1 MELNMKKLIATVFIA
16 MSLVLS
22 GCASIQGL
30 GQKKEQVSVIGKVV
44 AVRNFTENKEQPN
57 GAGALIGAI
66 GGGVLGH
73 QVGQGDGK
81 TWATVLGTIG
91 GGVAG
96 SQINKKTI
104 QVPMQEVIVS
114 MPNSQ
119 NIGINVEIKN
129 GQYFQVGQVVK
140 ITTDGKKSEIK
151 AI

>member
-1 MELNMKKLIATVFIA
+1 MKKLIATIFVS
-16 MSLVLS
+16 MSLALS

-30 GQKKEQVSVIGKVV
+30 GQQKEQVSVIGKVV
-44 AVRNFTENKEQPN
+44 AVRNFTESKEQPN

-104 QVPMQEVIVS
+104 QVPMQEVIIS
-114 MPNSQ
+114 MPDGK
-119 NIGINVEIKN
+119 NIGISVEIKD
-129 GQYFQVGQVVK
+129 GVGFHQGQVVK

>member
-1 MELNMKKLIATVFIA
+1 MKKLIATVFIA
-16 MSLVLS
+16 MSLALS

-30 GQKKEQVSVIGKVV
+30 GQQKEQVSVIGKVV

-57 GAGALIGAI
+57 GAGALLGAI

-114 MPNSQ
+114 MPDGK
-119 NIGINVEIKN
+119 NIGISVEIKD
-129 GQYFQVGQVVK
+129 GVGFHQGQVVK

>member
-1 MELNMKKLIATVFIA
+1 MKKLIATIFVS
-16 MSLVLS
+16 MSLALS

-44 AVRNFTENKEQPN
+44 AVRNFTESKEQPN

-104 QVPMQEVIVS
+104 QVPMQEVIIT
-114 MPNSQ
+114 MPDGK
-119 NIGINVEIKN
+119 NIGISVEIKD
-129 GQYFQVGQVVK
+129 GVGFHQGQVVK

>member
-1 MELNMKKLIATVFIA
+1 MKKLIATVFIA

-30 GQKKEQVSVIGKVV
+30 GQQKEQVSVIGKVV

-57 GAGALIGAI
+57 GAGALLGAI

-104 QVPMQEVIVS
+104 QVPMQEVIIS
-114 MPNSQ
+114 MPDGK
-119 NIGINVEIKN
+119 NIGISVEIKD
-129 GQYFQVGQVVK
+129 GVGFHQGQVVK

>member
-1 MELNMKKLIATVFIA
+1 
-16 MSLVLS
+16 MSLALS
-22 GCASIQGL
+22 GCASIQGM
-30 GQKKEQVSVIGKVV
+30 GQQKEQVSVIGKVV

-57 GAGALIGAI
+57 GAGAIIGAI
-66 GGGVLGH
+66 GGGILGH

-81 TWATVLGTIG
+81 TWATVLGTLG

-104 QVPMQEVIVS
+104 QVPMQEVVIS
-114 MPNSQ
+114 MPDGK
-119 NIGINVEIKN
+119 NIGISVEIKDGVGFHQ
-129 GQYFQVGQVVK
+129 GQTVK

>member
-1 MELNMKKLIATVFIA
+1 MKKLIATIFVS
-16 MSLVLS
+16 MSLALS

-30 GQKKEQVSVIGKVV
+30 GQQKEQVSVIGKVV
-44 AVRNFTENKEQPN
+44 AVRNFTESKEQPN
-57 GAGALIGAI
+57 GVGALIGAI

-104 QVPMQEVIVS
+104 QVPMQEVIIS
-114 MPNSQ
+114 MPDGK
-119 NIGINVEIKN
+119 NIGISVEIKD
-129 GQYFQVGQVVK
+129 GVGFHQGQVVK